1 MIYKFDELDSTN
13 KYCLEN
19 YESLKDLD
27 VVYALKQKA
36 GRGRLGRSW
45 ESDDSIAMSIMLK
58 DNLNYNLGLVSFV
71 AAASLYN
78 VIKKYVPYLSIKW
91 PNDLLVKNQKICGI
105 LCQSKISNEGS
116 KCLVVGIGVNTNND
130 KFSDELKNKAT
141 SLYII
146 NKVKYNNKTIINE
159 IINEFK
165 QVYTSF
171 LKGDNKYLSICR
183 ENNYLLDKEIEFEY
197 QNKQLT
203 GKVIGINDKCELL
216 VKNENGVLELSTGEV
231 LLKKSYFF

>member
-105 LCQSKISNEGS
+105 LCQSKINNEGS
-116 KCLVVGIGVNTNND
+116 KCLVVGIGVNTNNEL
-130 KFSDELKNKAT
+130 FSEEIKNKAT
-141 SLYII
+141 SLYIL
-146 NKVKYNNKTIINE
+146 NKVKYNNVTIINE
-159 IINEFK
+159 IINEF
-165 QVYTSF
+165 TSF

>member
-1 MIYKFDELDSTN
+1 MIYKFAELDSTN
-13 KYCLEN
+13 KYCLDN
-19 YESLKDLD
+19 YESLEDLD
-27 VVYALKQKA
+27 VVYALHQTN

-45 ESDDSIAMSIMLK
+45 FDDDSICMSIVLK
-58 DNLNYNLGLVSFV
+58 DNLNYDLGLISFV
-71 AAASLYN
+71 AASSVYGVLS
-78 VIKKYVPYLSIKW
+78 KYVKGAMIKW
-91 PNDLLVKNQKICGI
+91 PNDILIDDKKICGI
-105 LCQSKISNEGS
+105 LCQSKINNEGT
-116 KCLVVGIGVNTNND
+116 KCLVVGIGVNTNNEL
-130 KFSDELKNKAT
+130 FSEEIKNKAT
-141 SLYII
+141 SLYIL
-146 NKVKYNNKTIINE
+146 NKVKYNNVTIINE

-171 LKGDNKYLSICR
+171 LKGDNKFLSICR

-197 QNKQLT
+197 QNKLLT